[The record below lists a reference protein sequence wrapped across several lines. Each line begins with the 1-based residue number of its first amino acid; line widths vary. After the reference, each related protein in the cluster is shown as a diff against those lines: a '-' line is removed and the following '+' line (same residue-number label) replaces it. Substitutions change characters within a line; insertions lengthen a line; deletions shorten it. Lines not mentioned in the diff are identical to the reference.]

1 MEEGEFIVMVI
12 SVILAIVGLCQTSTA
27 RMPKLYF
34 REASG
39 LGMVRVA
46 HWLALAWIAWV
57 IWNKSDPSVVGIY
70 RWFYLVMG
78 FAVVR
83 ITCLNVSRLFGARF
97 RADVVERHNPAA
109 ATLYAALVLGTGWIF
124 GGCLWGEA
132 DPDGSDEGGWWIPL
146 GFFLAGWTSLIVA
159 TALFYWREP
168 GPTRKRIR
176 RDRSVTDAE
185 AAAVYVMAS
194 AIALTQAVAGDFY
207 GWRHGLL
214 AVGWIIFLL
223 VVREI
228 FGLFQDKVMGRFIK
242 DRRRGW
248 ETATYAL
255 SSLILFGLSRS
266 LENWLQPSL

>member
-1 MEEGEFIVMVI
+1 
-12 SVILAIVGLCQTSTA
+12 
-27 RMPKLYF
+27 
-34 REASG
+34 
-39 LGMVRVA
+39 
-46 HWLALAWIAWV
+46 
-57 IWNKSDPSVVGIY
+57 
-70 RWFYLVMG
+70 
-78 FAVVR
+78 
-83 ITCLNVSRLFGARF
+83 
-97 RADVVERHNPAA
+97 
-109 ATLYAALVLGTGWIF
+109 
-124 GGCLWGEA
+124 
-132 DPDGSDEGGWWIPL
+132 
-146 GFFLAGWTSLIVA
+146 
-159 TALFYWREP
+159 
-168 GPTRKRIR
+168 
-176 RDRSVTDAE
+176 VTDAE